1 MWSRIELKEDSK
13 SLLRLNY
20 WPFVLVAFI
29 CSFIS
34 AGSNFGGARSGYHLS
49 EDALVGDRQ
58 YQYGYAFDHHMY
70 SGLSSLVF
78 AVIGAA
84 IAAALGFF
92 VVSLVL
98 SIFVFHPLEVGCIRF
113 MTIAR
118 EVKPEF
124 QELLFAFKNCY
135 GNVVKI
141 MFLRNL
147 YIFLWS
153 LLLVIPGIVK
163 SYEYRM
169 VSYLLA
175 EYPDM
180 DASEAFR
187 ISREMMYGNKWEAFV
202 LDLSF
207 LGWDILSVC
216 TMGLVGVFYAGP
228 YKMLTDA
235 ALYLTLKK
243 THPSFGYV
251 QPDDRYYYHNGQ
263 Y

>member
-13 SLLRLNY
+13 SLFRLNY
-20 WPFVLVAFI
+20 WPFVLVAFVH
-29 CSFIS
+29 SFITVGSSGRSSYHS
-34 AGSNFGGARSGYHLS
+34 AQEILDRDWQYQRGYFNHHFYNDVSNFL
-49 EDALVGDRQ
+49 L
-58 YQYGYAFDHHMY
+58 
-70 SGLSSLVF
+70 
-78 AVIGAA
+78 AVIGAVL
-84 IAAALGFF
+84 AAAIGILT
-92 VVSLVL
+92 VSIILN
-98 SIFVFHPLEVGCIRF
+98 IFVFFPLEVGCKRY

-124 QELLFAFKNCY
+124 QEMLFAFKNCY

-141 MFLRNL
+141 MFLRDL

-153 LLLVIPGIVK
+153 LLLVIPGIIK

-169 VSYLLA
+169 VPYLLA

-180 DASEAFR
+180 DSSEAFR
-187 ISREMMYGNKWEAFV
+187 ISREMMLGNKWEAFV

-207 LGWDILSVC
+207 LGWDIASAC

-228 YKMLTDA
+228 YKMLTNA
-235 ALYLTLKK
+235 ALYLTLKN
-243 THPSFGYV
+243 THPNFGYT
-251 QPDDRYYYHNGQ
+251 QSDDRYYYQGGQ